1 MIVQIIGWFCLACG
15 VISIIGSF
23 YYFSKNKID
32 SARHEELAAI
42 LFFIASAIC
51 FK

>member
-1 MIVQIIGWFCLACG
+1 MIVQIIGYPCLAFG
-15 VISIIGSF
+15 IISLIGSF
-23 YYFSKNKID
+23 YFHSKNKID

-42 LFFIASAIC
+42 LFFIAAAIC